1 MDVFSVLNYQG
12 SKKNILEF
20 IHNNT
25 KDMLNED
32 STILD
37 IFSGTCS
44 VGYSFKANH
53 CVYANDCE
61 TYAYV
66 IAKALLNSNY
76 IPFDII
82 KDKFLT
88 YYISN
93 YNNQKKQYLE
103 LSEVEKEYIANKNSK
118 ALVTLYNELPT
129 VWNNTH
135 LLNVRHTCF
144 ELFTTY
150 YSASYFG
157 ISQAIEID
165 SIRFAI
171 EQFKN
176 ESIYYALLTALFFS
190 MKECVF
196 SKDGHMAQPLS
207 LEKNEKRMIKQR
219 EKSIYNIFLTKIQE
233 FNSSSFVNS
242 NKSNRVFNM
251 NFTDLLNEC
260 DIKKNVTFIYADP
273 PYTDM
278 QYSRYYP
285 LLNTVT
291 IYNYP
296 ELTIK
301 NGLYTKGLY
310 TNNRFQSKLST
321 KRNCLDTFTELLCFS
336 KSYKKNLAISFAYPV
351 DAKNQKT
358 NRYVMDVNELILK
371 CNDIFG
377 EKNIEV
383 TTQNYFH
390 SNNRN
395 SKPKNVNEYLIL
407 CKGL

>member
-12 SKKNILEF
+12 SKKNILDF
-20 IHNNT
+20 IHSNT

-61 TYAYV
+61 PFAYV
-66 IAKALLNSNY
+66 IANALLNSNY
-76 IPFDII
+76 IPFDVI
-82 KDKFLT
+82 KDEFIS
-88 YYISN
+88 YYTNN
-93 YNNQKKQYLE
+93 YNNQQGLYLE
-103 LSEVEKEYIANKNSK
+103 LAKEEKELLENNKAK
-118 ALVTLYNELPT
+118 ALVAFYNSIPT
-129 VWNNTH
+129 VWNNKR
-135 LLNVRHTCF
+135 LLTANHKHF

-157 ISQAIEID
+157 VFQAIEID

-171 EQFKN
+171 EHFKR

-207 LEKNEKRMIKQR
+207 LEKNEERLIKQR
-219 EKSIYNIFLTKIQE
+219 TKSVFSIFLSKIKE
-233 FNSSSFVNS
+233 FNSNSFVNS
-242 NKSNRVFNM
+242 NKNNRIYNM
-251 NFTDLLNEC
+251 NFSDLLNEPEV
-260 DIKKNVTFIYADP
+260 KENVSFIYADP

-278 QYSRYYP
+278 QYSRYYH

-291 IYNYP
+291 NYNYP
-296 ELTIK
+296 ELTIN
-301 NGLYTKGLY
+301 NGSYTKGLY

-321 KRNCLDTFTELLCFS
+321 KSNCLNAFTELLNFS
-336 KSYKKNLAISFAYPV
+336 KSFKKDLAISFAYPV
-351 DAKNQKT
+351 DTKNQKT
-358 NRYVMDVNELILK
+358 NRYVMDVNDLILK
-371 CNDIFG
+371 CTDVFG
-377 EKNIEV
+377 KNNV
-383 TTQNYFH
+383 NVVTQNYFH

-407 CKGL
+407 CKKS

>member
-12 SKKNILEF
+12 SKKNILDF
-20 IHNNT
+20 IHSNT
-25 KDMLNED
+25 KDMLNEG

-61 TYAYV
+61 PFAYV
-66 IAKALLNSNY
+66 IAKALLDSNY
-76 IPFDII
+76 IPFDDI
-82 KDKFLT
+82 KDKFIF
-88 YYISN
+88 YYEKN
-93 YNNQKKQYLE
+93 YNSQQGSYLE
-103 LSEVEKEYIANKNSK
+103 LAKEEKELLGNNEAK
-118 ALVTLYNELPT
+118 ALVAFYNSIPT
-129 VWNNTH
+129 VWNNKR
-135 LLNVRHTCF
+135 LLTTNHKCF
-144 ELFTTY
+144 ELFTAY

-157 ISQAIEID
+157 VLQAIEID

-171 EQFKN
+171 EHFKR

-207 LEKNEKRMIKQR
+207 LEKNEERLIKQR
-219 EKSIYNIFLTKIQE
+219 TKSAFNIFLSKIKE
-233 FNSSSFVNS
+233 FNSNSFVNS
-242 NKSNRVFNM
+242 NKNNRAYNM
-251 NFTDLLNEC
+251 NFSDLLKEPE
-260 DIKKNVTFIYADP
+260 IKENVSFIYADP

-278 QYSRYYP
+278 QYSRYYH

-291 IYNYP
+291 NYNYP
-296 ELTIK
+296 ELTIN
-301 NGLYTKGLY
+301 NGSYTKGLY

-321 KRNCLDTFTELLCFS
+321 KSNCLNTFTELLNFS
-336 KSYKKNLAISFAYPV
+336 KAYKKDLVISFAYPV
-351 DAKNQKT
+351 DTKSQKT
-358 NRYVMDVNELILK
+358 NRYVMGINDLILK
-371 CNDIFG
+371 CNDVFG
-377 EKNIEV
+377 NNV
-383 TTQNYFH
+383 DVLTQNYFH

-407 CKGL
+407 CKKT